1 MKLSFLLL
9 SILAPAPVTSA
20 PVVTPTPCMDNPEF
34 RFKQERD
41 KTCDGLPKSH
51 SIAVRRN
58 GRELT
63 FPIIVL
69 VLVVC
74 VNRARLLPA
83 LPQDHLPPL
92 PPGHLPPLPAQ
103 LLLDVTRSSV
113 STTQISST
121 KIVGSL
127 IASGLPKRRRVA
139 VTRRTT
145 TKGSPSSR
153 NVLNLALLLNF
164 AWTLH
169 QRMDL
174 KGATVTTSIFA
185 LSPAVSATFV
195 QKLPAG

>member
-1 MKLSFLLL
+1 M
-9 SILAPAPVTSA
+9 I
-20 PVVTPTPCMDNPEF
+20 
-34 RFKQERD
+34 
-41 KTCDGLPKSH
+41 GLPKSH
-51 SIAVRRN
+51 SIVVRRN

-69 VLVVC
+69 VLVTC
-74 VNRARLLPA
+74 VAQAQLLPA

-92 PPGHLPPLPAQ
+92 PPQLPLLQ

-113 STTQISST
+113 STTQISSS
-121 KIVGSL
+121 KIVGGL
-127 IASGLPKRRRVA
+127 IASGWAERRRVA

-145 TKGSPSSR
+145 TKGSPPWG
-153 NVLNLALLLNF
+153 NALNLALLLTF
-164 AWTLH
+164 AWRLH

-174 KGATVTTSIFA
+174 KGATVTRSIFA

>member
-1 MKLSFLLL
+1 MPLSREPLWSLLRRARMTQ
-9 SILAPAPVTSA
+9 SFDSSKSVRKPVI
-20 PVVTPTPCMDNPEF
+20 
-34 RFKQERD
+34 
-41 KTCDGLPKSH
+41 GLPKNH

-113 STTQISST
+113 STTRISST

-127 IASGLPKRRRVA
+127 IASGLPKYIWDFRSNGPQS
-139 VTRRTT
+139 TRNHLEVLGKVCLLEAILSIRANMGPSLSHPWPPYTT
-145 TKGSPSSR
+145 
-153 NVLNLALLLNF
+153 V
-164 AWTLH
+164 
-169 QRMDL
+169 D
-174 KGATVTTSIFA
+174 V
-185 LSPAVSATFV
+185 
-195 QKLPAG
+195 